1 MDIPLE
7 HRTVVVDG
15 ECVLY
20 QRANSSR
27 WWVMIRV
34 ESGKWERFSTKT
46 NDFAEA
52 KKIYGE
58 VLYKSANNQPLVTR
72 SFSSIAKAVIKQ
84 LEDTRGTLVVREI
97 RTR

>member
-7 HRTVVVDG
+7 HRTVVDG

-27 WWVMIRV
+27 WWVMVRV

-52 KKIYGE
+52 KSTAKKLYGE
-58 VLYKSANNQPLVTR
+58 VLYKSANNQPHVPGTR
-72 SFSSIAKAVIKQ
+72 SR
-84 LEDTRGTLVVREI
+84 LHH
-97 RTR
+97 